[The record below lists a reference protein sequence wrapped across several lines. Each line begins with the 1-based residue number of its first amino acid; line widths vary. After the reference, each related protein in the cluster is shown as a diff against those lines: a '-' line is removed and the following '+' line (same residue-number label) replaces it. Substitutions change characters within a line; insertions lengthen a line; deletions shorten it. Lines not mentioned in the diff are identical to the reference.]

1 MSHKVLTQTPATQ
14 IKSLYLDKKS
24 NTVFGVNENFLNEQQ
39 ANEQRSQANDIRGL
53 ISDLTISEKPEDE
66 RGILKK
72 IEESRKERH
81 DDVIEVMNQELAFIS
96 LELESHVEDAC
107 KSTKSYLD
115 NNTEDID
122 SFLDQIRDNEKL
134 MKLSMN
140 NLKMLWNLIEKHSVK
155 RSMRINQLGESLENI
170 EINRAKLVTD
180 MLHTC
185 CRKLNGIAYI
195 KPVEV
200 YKLLED
206 KAMEINMSILQNHKS
221 YTELIGRL
229 LTVDVERENNQ
240 KIFWE
245 SKVEVWKDTK
255 LSAITEMH
263 KEIVPPFCSEAAV
276 YQWSHD
282 ITLATQ
288 NIDNVQNKYKSMIQQ
303 EQQNILCLCEDY
315 VTKTKQE
322 LVKEEIVNEANIEE
336 LANNIFYPLLWERKA
351 LFANQLEKLEN
362 CMFDVSAKHKQNLSL
377 LFEYVHGAALIWSNH
392 ESGIC
397 EKKQRLQQ
405 YLDGSRQ
412 RHDKENKAKEC
423 MLDTILDKMR
433 QDSTN
438 EMLAVSLNQTIELLE
453 FIKKSYYEFHKQ
465 QQTICERFPKMY
477 MKELNKYSSE
487 ICAYFGVVINE
498 DSDFSEICQKMNQ
511 SFENLS
517 GVVEINLS
525 LDNISLVSMQPG
537 INQDLNL
544 AEQQCH
550 LNVQQYIKS
559 FEIPTKVFAE
569 LKSWFFTKFMENL
582 KNLKENSKDH
592 ALLYMNEKI
601 LEIDNELQFRLQL
614 HNPRQNNCKKDIH
627 DVRTAELYAHS
638 ARVSEHNTAVVESIA
653 LVKRKVQEVLYNPK
667 KQRDLFL
674 SAMDKLEESLSKV
687 AHINEFNQVQVK
699 CIECLNQVSLIISK
713 SISELRTECINILNK
728 SRSANTEFSSSMR
741 LFSEGGNFSYDET
754 VALKKKL
761 AKMVRKMNL
770 SESKVIKK
778 LDLLEQRREGF
789 AKEFA
794 QCFQERFSYHFA
806 DVSFVEKTKCSLRG
820 IQLKIKSEM
829 AKCSSQGINLKQKIL
844 AFGQQ
849 IENFNKN
856 PTVETDLLK
865 VEIHKVLPSLFL
877 SIQERIDYLDYFNKT
892 KETNN
897 NISMVSSQEAK
908 QLSSDYNYSSLSQS
922 IALEKTT
929 NNRDFKLIP
938 YTPSETEVIITECK
952 KIFLT
957 IKDSQEK
964 KIQFDSEVAYLLQTG
979 LDELLLSAELYY
991 RQRAQRPSTR
1001 QKDIK
1006 ETFEECVTLFIQ
1018 RLKNFREQADK
1029 FALSCVQEF
1038 QSQVCSFMIY
1048 ACMLPEL
1055 FVQSLYSTQK
1065 VEFIK
1070 GEELI
1075 KNSFFKKQDI
1085 NTNLRREH
1093 QTLLRPT
1100 LGHPNNETEMRKLCD
1115 SELKRQ
1121 NENLKAIDNYHH
1133 SIEGS
1138 IKLHVKSFVS
1148 RFQDII
1154 VILLKQFDEAVN
1166 FEIITAAVKTKTE
1179 KELLKENLI
1188 KSKHKQSNKDLDVEI
1203 MKYFYCDNND
1213 KKLAIPQTT
1222 SVHELVTKS
1231 RDKIFKKIYE
1241 ELTIKQHEV
1250 DEMCCRLRSDE
1261 EMWIKNWNSS
1271 VKKINDLY

>member
-1 MSHKVLTQTPATQ
+1 M
-14 IKSLYLDKKS
+14 
-24 NTVFGVNENFLNEQQ
+24 F
-39 ANEQRSQANDIRGL
+39 
-53 ISDLTISEKPEDE
+53 
-66 RGILKK
+66 ILKHFIK
-72 IEESRKERH
+72 LH

-122 SFLDQIRDNEKL
+122 SILDRIRDNENL

-185 CRKLNGIAYI
+185 CKKLNGIAYI

-229 LTVDVERENNQ
+229 LTVDVEKENNQ

-245 SKVEVWKDTK
+245 NKVKVWKNTK

-263 KEIVPPFCSEAAV
+263 KDFMSSESIINSPIISSYLEKLLYEQESFNVKRLNILDQLREIVPPFCSETAV

-282 ITLATQ
+282 VTLATQ
-288 NIDNVQNKYKSMIQQ
+288 NIDNVQNKYKSLIQQ

-315 VTKTKQE
+315 ITKTKNE
-322 LVKEEIVNEANIEE
+322 LVKEEIVNETNIEE

-351 LFANQLEKLEN
+351 LFSKQLEKLESCILN
-362 CMFDVSAKHKQNLSL
+362 ASAKHKQNLSL
-377 LFEYVHGAALIWSNH
+377 LFEYVHGAAHIWSNH
-392 ESGIC
+392 ESEVC

-405 YLDGSRQ
+405 YLDGNRQ

-433 QDSTN
+433 QGSTN
-438 EMLAVSLNQTIELLE
+438 EMLAESLKQTIELLE

-477 MKELNKYSSE
+477 IKELNKYSSE
-487 ICAYFGVVINE
+487 ICAYFGVDISE
-498 DSDFSEICQKMNQ
+498 DSGNFLNDFSEICQKNMNPN
-511 SFENLS
+511 FEYFSGVIENNLS
-517 GVVEINLS
+517 F
-525 LDNISLVSMQPG
+525 DNISLVSNQPG
-537 INQDLNL
+537 DNQDFNL

-550 LNVQQYIKS
+550 FNVQPYIKS

-592 ALLYMNEKI
+592 ALLHMNEKI
-601 LEIDNELQFRLQL
+601 LEIDNELEFRLQL

-627 DVRTAELYAHS
+627 DVRTAELSAHS
-638 ARVSEHNTAVVESIA
+638 ARVSEHNTAVIESIA

-674 SAMDKLEESLSKV
+674 SSMDNLEESLSKV

-699 CIECLNQVSLIISK
+699 CIERLNQVSQIISK

-728 SRSANTEFSSSMR
+728 SRSANTEFCNSMR

-829 AKCSSQGINLKQKIL
+829 AKCSSQGINVKEKIL

-849 IENFNKN
+849 IESFNKK
-856 PTVETDLLK
+856 PTAETDLLK

-877 SIQERIDYLDYFNKT
+877 SIQERINYLDYFNKT

-897 NISMVSSQEAK
+897 NISMVSSQETK
-908 QLSSDYNYSSLSQS
+908 QLSSDYNSSSLSQS

-957 IKDSQEK
+957 INKDSQEK
-964 KIQFDSEVAYLLQTG
+964 KTQFYSEVAYLLQTG

-1006 ETFEECVTLFIQ
+1006 ETFEECATLFIQ
-1018 RLKNFREQADK
+1018 KLKNFREQADK
-1029 FALSCVQEF
+1029 FAFSCVQEL
-1038 QSQVCSFMIY
+1038 QSQVCFFMIY
-1048 ACMLPEL
+1048 ARMLPEL

-1075 KNSFFKKQDI
+1075 KNSFLKKQDI

-1121 NENLKAIDNYHH
+1121 NENLKTIDNYHH

-1166 FEIITAAVKTKTE
+1166 LEIIAAAVKTKTE

-1188 KSKHKQSNKDLDVEI
+1188 KSKHKQSNKGLDVEI
-1203 MKYFYCDNND
+1203 MNYFYCDNND

-1271 VKKINDLY
+1271 VKKIKDLY